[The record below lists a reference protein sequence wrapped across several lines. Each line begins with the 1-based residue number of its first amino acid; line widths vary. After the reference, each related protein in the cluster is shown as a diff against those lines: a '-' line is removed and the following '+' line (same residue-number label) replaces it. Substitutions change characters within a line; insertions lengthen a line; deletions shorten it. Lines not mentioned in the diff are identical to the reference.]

1 MSSEQDTRFMQRAI
15 ELARKG
21 WGTTHPNPM
30 VGAVIVD
37 HSKVVGEGYHA
48 QAGSDHAEIVAL
60 KSVTSSLSRDATLYV
75 NLEPCSTQGRMPPCT
90 EAIIDAGIGRVVIGM
105 VDPNPV
111 HQGKGLRILRA
122 AGVEVDVGV
131 LKLECEDLNLIFNH
145 WITRGKPFFAGKL
158 ATTLDGRIATRSGH
172 SRWITGEDARKD
184 VMQWR
189 RLFPAI
195 AVGSETVLKDDPR
208 LTSRR
213 KESEWSPIRFIFDR
227 RLRTLTDPLPRVY
240 TDSHRERT
248 TIVTRGE
255 GDDSARRRLKKFG
268 IEEWIVGEEGQ
279 GGWASNF
286 RRRCREKE
294 IVGVLFEGGSR
305 LISSLL
311 LNSELDYFFCYR
323 SSTILADEC
332 SSPAF
337 SGASPMTIGEGFRL
351 EQIRHCVFGDD
362 ELLRGEMVYPN
373 A

>member
-1 MSSEQDTRFMQRAI
+1 MQRAI

-30 VGAVIVD
+30 VGAVIVER
-37 HSKVVGEGYHA
+37 SKIVGEGYHA

-60 KSVTSSLSRDATLYV
+60 KSVNKSLSREATLYV

-90 EAIIDAGIGRVVIGM
+90 KAIIDAGIGRVVIGM
-105 VDPNPV
+105 VDPNPS

-131 LKLECEDLNLIFNH
+131 LKFECEDLNLIFNH
-145 WITRGKPFFAGKL
+145 WITRGTPYFAGKL
-158 ATTLDGRIATRSGH
+158 ATTLDGRIATRTGH
-172 SRWITGEDARKD
+172 SRWITGENARKD

-213 KESEWSPIRFIFDR
+213 KEGEWSPLRFIFDR
-227 RLRTLTDPLPRVY
+227 RLRTFRDPLPKVY

-255 GDDSARRRLKKFG
+255 GDDTARRRLQEVG

-279 GGWASNF
+279 SSWASNF

-311 LNSELDYFFCYR
+311 LDRELDYLFCYR
-323 SSTILADEC
+323 SPTILADEC

-337 SGASPMTIGEGFRL
+337 LGASPMTIGEGSRL
-351 EQIRHCVFGDD
+351 EQIRHSVFDDD
-362 ELLRGEMVYPN
+362 ELMRGKLVYPN